1 MTQPAATYVHRVTVR
16 GQFQGLTDRARS
28 WLRASLDEHDLMR
41 SSFTEEGVLSY
52 DAQLRFFNLRYEIRL
67 GQADVDPGEVAL
79 AEAERFLRVL
89 GLGHGPLR
97 AASMDMSA
105 MTARSA
111 GRGR

>member
-1 MTQPAATYVHRVTVR
+1 MTEPAATLVHRVTVR

-28 WLRASLDEHDLMR
+28 WLRASLDEHDIMR
-41 SSFTEEGVLSY
+41 SSFTEEGVLTY
-52 DAQLRFFNLRYEIRL
+52 DAHLRFFNLRYEVRL
-67 GQADVDPGEVAL
+67 KDVAADPCAVAL

-97 AASMDMSA
+97 TASMDMSA

-111 GRGR
+111 GHRH

>member
-1 MTQPAATYVHRVTVR
+1 MTEPAATYVHRVTVR

-41 SSFTEEGVLSY
+41 SSFTEEGVLTY
-52 DAQLRFFNLRYEIRL
+52 DAHLRFFNLRYEVRVRDA
-67 GQADVDPGEVAL
+67 ADPCEVAL
-79 AEAERFLRVL
+79 SEAERFLRVL

-111 GRGR
+111 DRRP